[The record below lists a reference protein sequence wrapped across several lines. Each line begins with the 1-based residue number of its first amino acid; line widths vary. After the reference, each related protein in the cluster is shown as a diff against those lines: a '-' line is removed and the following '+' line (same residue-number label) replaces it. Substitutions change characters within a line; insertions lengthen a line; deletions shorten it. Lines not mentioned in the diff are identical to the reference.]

1 MAYLFAEKYVG
12 IRVKIEELKG
22 ERMKKPLPIGIDD
35 FKKLRDNDFYYT
47 DKTLFIKELLDKRSE
62 VSLFT
67 RPRRFGKTLEL
78 SMVKYFF
85 ESVHDPDGCSD
96 DNSSLFKGLKIM
108 DAGERYTRHL
118 GQYPVICI
126 SLKSARQPDF
136 EKAFIMLKR
145 QIADEFR
152 RHKYVTD
159 SLEESDK
166 LRYNLIMNETDEDAQ
181 YLDALAFLSRI
192 LNEYHKR
199 KVIILM
205 DEYDVPLEN
214 AYFKGFYDKMTDFIR
229 SLFESALKT
238 NPNLEF
244 AVITGC
250 LRISKES
257 IFTGL
262 NNLEIISIMNT
273 NYAEYFG
280 FTQEEV
286 ECMLSYYGIEEKKEE
301 AKKWYDGY
309 FFGNTEVYNPW
320 SVINYVKAASADH
333 GAFPKPYWANTS
345 SNSIVRE
352 LVERADSSVKQEME
366 ELIAGGTIEKPVHED
381 ITYDEVYKTED
392 NLWNFLFFTGYLKKQ
407 SERFDGETIYLT
419 LALPNT
425 EVKLI
430 YRNTILDWF
439 NQNIKKKDFSALYR
453 GILQRETDVLEREIS
468 KNLMETIS
476 FFDYKEDYYHGFLA
490 GLLKMMDG
498 YILKSNRES
507 GLGRSD
513 LLLLSPAYEGVAVIM
528 ELKIADSFAQLND
541 SAHQALCQIKEKKY
555 DAELK
560 LEGYHTFIYYG
571 ISFFKKL
578 CRVIAE

>member
-78 SMVKYFF
+78 SMLKYFF
-85 ESVHDPDGCSD
+85 ESVHVPDGCSD

-286 ECMLSYYGIEEKKEE
+286 ESMLSYYGIEEKKEE

-528 ELKIADSFAQLND
+528 ELKITDSFAQLND
-541 SAHQALCQIKEKKY
+541 SARQALCQIKEKKY

>member
-1 MAYLFAEKYVG
+1 
-12 IRVKIEELKG
+12 
-22 ERMKKPLPIGIDD
+22 MKKTLPLGVDD
-35 FKKLRDNDFYYT
+35 FKKLRENDFYYI
-47 DKTLFIKELLDKRSE
+47 DKTLFIKELLDKRSQ
-62 VSLFT
+62 VSHFT

-78 SMVKYFF
+78 SMLKYFF
-85 ESVHDPDGCSD
+85 ESAHAPDGCSD

-250 LRISKES
+250 LRISKEN

-528 ELKIADSFAQLND
+528 ELKITDSFAQLND
-541 SAHQALCQIKEKKY
+541 SARQALCQIKEKKY

>member
-1 MAYLFAEKYVG
+1 
-12 IRVKIEELKG
+12 
-22 ERMKKPLPIGIDD
+22 
-35 FKKLRDNDFYYT
+35 
-47 DKTLFIKELLDKRSE
+47 
-62 VSLFT
+62 
-67 RPRRFGKTLEL
+67 
-78 SMVKYFF
+78 
-85 ESVHDPDGCSD
+85 
-96 DNSSLFKGLKIM
+96 M
-108 DAGERYTRHL
+108 DAGERYAKDL
-118 GQYPVICI
+118 GRYPVISL
-126 SLKSARQPDF
+126 SLKSSKQPDF
-136 EKAFIMLKR
+136 GMAFDAVVNEISKEFDRHNYIISGDILLPEEKEQYIRIRGKRASQIEYATALEFLTRCLK
-145 QIADEFR
+145 
-152 RHKYVTD
+152 KVY
-159 SLEESDK
+159 
-166 LRYNLIMNETDEDAQ
+166 
-181 YLDALAFLSRI
+181 
-192 LNEYHKR
+192 R
-199 KVIILM
+199 KNVIILL

-214 AYFKGFYDKMTDFIR
+214 AYFKGFYEKMTDFIR

-250 LRISKES
+250 LRVTKES

-262 NNLEIISIMNT
+262 NNLEIISIMNK

-280 FTQEEV
+280 FTPKEV
-286 ECMLSYYGIEEKKEE
+286 ESMLCDYGIEGKSDEVKQ
-301 AKKWYDGY
+301 WYDGY
-309 FFGNTEVYNPW
+309 LFGNTEVYNPW
-320 SVINYVKAASADH
+320 SVINYVKAVSADQ

-352 LVERADSSVKQEME
+352 LVERADGSVKQEME
-366 ELIAGGTIEKPVHED
+366 ELIAGGSIEKPVHED

-528 ELKIADSFAQLND
+528 ELKITDSFAQLND
-541 SAHQALCQIKEKKY
+541 SACQALCQIKEKKY

>member
-1 MAYLFAEKYVG
+1 
-12 IRVKIEELKG
+12 
-22 ERMKKPLPIGIDD
+22 MKKTLPLGVDD
-35 FKKLRDNDFYYT
+35 FKKLRENDFYYI
-47 DKTLFIKELLDKRSE
+47 DKTLFIKELLDKRSQ
-62 VSLFT
+62 VSHFT

-78 SMVKYFF
+78 SMLKYFF
-85 ESVHDPDGCSD
+85 ESAHAPDGCSD

-528 ELKIADSFAQLND
+528 ELKITDSFAQLND
-541 SAHQALCQIKEKKY
+541 SARQALCQIKEKKY

-578 CRVIAE
+578 CWVIAE

>member
-1 MAYLFAEKYVG
+1 
-12 IRVKIEELKG
+12 
-22 ERMKKPLPIGIDD
+22 MKKTLPLGVDD
-35 FKKLRDNDFYYT
+35 FKKLRENDFYYI
-47 DKTLFIKELLDKRSE
+47 DKTLFIKELLDKRSQ
-62 VSLFT
+62 VSHFT

-78 SMVKYFF
+78 SMLKYFF
-85 ESVHDPDGCSD
+85 ESAHAPDGCSD

-528 ELKIADSFAQLND
+528 ELKITDSFAQLND
-541 SAHQALCQIKEKKY
+541 SARQALGKIKEKKY

>member
-62 VSLFT
+62 VRLFT

-78 SMVKYFF
+78 SMLKYFF
-85 ESVHDPDGCSD
+85 ESVHVPDGCSD

-528 ELKIADSFAQLND
+528 ELKITDSFAQLND
-541 SAHQALCQIKEKKY
+541 SARQALCQIKEKKY

>member
-1 MAYLFAEKYVG
+1 
-12 IRVKIEELKG
+12 
-22 ERMKKPLPIGIDD
+22 MKKPLPIGIDD

-78 SMVKYFF
+78 SMLKYFF
-85 ESVHDPDGCSD
+85 ESVHVPDGCSD
-96 DNSSLFKGLKIM
+96 DNSSLFIGLKIM

-507 GLGRSD
+507 GLARSD

-528 ELKIADSFAQLND
+528 ELKITDSFAQLND
-541 SAHQALCQIKEKKY
+541 SARQALCQIKEKKY

>member
-47 DKTLFIKELLDKRSE
+47 DKTLFIKELLDKRSQ
-62 VSLFT
+62 VSHFT

-78 SMVKYFF
+78 SMLKYFF
-85 ESVHDPDGCSD
+85 ESVHVPDGCSD

-528 ELKIADSFAQLND
+528 ELKITDSFAQLND
-541 SAHQALCQIKEKKY
+541 SARQALCQIKEKKY

>member
-1 MAYLFAEKYVG
+1 
-12 IRVKIEELKG
+12 
-22 ERMKKPLPIGIDD
+22 MKKTLPLGVDD
-35 FKKLRDNDFYYT
+35 FKKLRENDFYYI
-47 DKTLFIKELLDKRSE
+47 DKTLFIKELLDKRSQ
-62 VSLFT
+62 VSHFT

-78 SMVKYFF
+78 SMLKYFF
-85 ESVHDPDGCSD
+85 ESAHAPDGCSD

-214 AYFKGFYDKMTDFIR
+214 AYFKGFYDKMTDVIR

-528 ELKIADSFAQLND
+528 ELKITDSFAQLND
-541 SAHQALCQIKEKKY
+541 SARQALCQIKEKKY